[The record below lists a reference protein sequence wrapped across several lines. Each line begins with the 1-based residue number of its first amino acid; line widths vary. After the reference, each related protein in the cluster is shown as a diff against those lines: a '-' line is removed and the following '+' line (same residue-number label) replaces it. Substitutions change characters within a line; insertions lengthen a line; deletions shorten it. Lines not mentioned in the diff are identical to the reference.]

1 MNAQDTRLLAAAAE
15 VRAALTD
22 GAGIKARDGLGRTAL
37 LLAALGDHVE
47 TARVLVAAGADPDA
61 QDQQWGSPCACAVPG
76 PTPCDGLGW
85 PPVVRLDSRRSPRKR
100 TGE

>member
-1 MNAQDTRLLAAAAE
+1 MNAQDTRLFAAAAE

-22 GAGIKARDGLGRTAL
+22 GAGIKARNGLGRTAL

-61 QDQQWGSPCACAVPG
+61 QGQQWGSPWSRVSPIR
-76 PTPCDGLGW
+76 PRGLRRGRRLRRRG
-85 PPVVRLDSRRSPRKR
+85 VR
-100 TGE
+100 GGC

>member
-61 QDQQWGSPCACAVPG
+61 QDQHASTAARPG
-76 PTPCDGLGW
+76 WSVSFLYM
-85 PPVVRLDSRRSPRKR
+85 
-100 TGE
+100 